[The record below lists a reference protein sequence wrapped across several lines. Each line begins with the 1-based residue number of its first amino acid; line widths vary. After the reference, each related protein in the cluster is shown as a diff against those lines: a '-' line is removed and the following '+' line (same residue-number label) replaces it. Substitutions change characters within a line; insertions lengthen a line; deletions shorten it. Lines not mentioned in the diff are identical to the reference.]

1 MSKQEGL
8 YPYLQKEYIM
18 NVNITG
24 RHISLNDHN
33 RQHIQAAMDS
43 FSKYQLDITTVNVV
57 VSEIKNGINV
67 EFDMHIAH
75 ANPVVINQGDK
86 DLDTAIDLA
95 IERATKALRRLHDR
109 VISHGNDSLKDL
121 ELLEVE

>member
-1 MSKQEGL
+1 
-8 YPYLQKEYIM
+8 M

-24 RHISLNDHN
+24 RHVTLNDFN
-33 RQHIQAAMDS
+33 RQHIEAAIES

-57 VSEIKNGINV
+57 VSEIKNGVNV
-67 EFDMHIAH
+67 EFDMHVAH

-109 VISHGNDSLKDL
+109 VISHGNESLKDL
-121 ELLEVE
+121 ELAEV

>member
-1 MSKQEGL
+1 
-8 YPYLQKEYIM
+8 M

-24 RHISLNDHN
+24 RHITINDHN
-33 RQHIQAAMDS
+33 REHIEAALES
-43 FSKYQLDITTVNVV
+43 FSKYQLEITTVNVV
-57 VSEIKNGINV
+57 VSEIKNGVNV

-95 IERATKALRRLHDR
+95 IERATKALRRLHER
-109 VISHGNDSLKDL
+109 VVSHGTQSLKDL
-121 ELLEVE
+121 ELAEV

>member
-1 MSKQEGL
+1 
-8 YPYLQKEYIM
+8 M

-24 RHISLNDHN
+24 RHINLNDHT

-43 FSKYQLDITTVNVV
+43 FTKYQLDITTVNIV

-109 VISHGNDSLKDL
+109 VISHGHDSLKDL
-121 ELLEVE
+121 ELLEAE

>member
-1 MSKQEGL
+1 MTVS
-8 YPYLQKEYIM
+8 
-18 NVNITG
+18 ITG

-33 RQHIQAAMDS
+33 RQHIEAALES

-57 VSEIKNGINV
+57 VSEIKNGVNV
-67 EFDMHIAH
+67 EFDMHISH

-95 IERATKALRRLHDR
+95 IERATKALRRLHER
-109 VISHGNDSLKDL
+109 VISHGNESLKDL
-121 ELLEVE
+121 EVLEA

>member
-1 MSKQEGL
+1 
-8 YPYLQKEYIM
+8 M

-24 RHISLNDHN
+24 RHITLSDQN
-33 RQHIQAAMDS
+33 QHIEAALES
-43 FSKYQLDITTVNVV
+43 FTKYQLDITTVNFV
-57 VSEIKNGINV
+57 VSEIKNGVNV

-109 VISHGNDSLKDL
+109 VVSHGNDSLKDL
-121 ELLEVE
+121 ELLEV

>member
-1 MSKQEGL
+1 
-8 YPYLQKEYIM
+8 M

-24 RHISLNDHN
+24 RHITLNDNN
-33 RQHIQAAMDS
+33 RQHIEAALES
-43 FSKYQLDITTVNVV
+43 FSKYQLDITTANVV

-67 EFDMHIAH
+67 EFDIHVAH

-109 VISHGNDSLKDL
+109 VISHGNESLKDL
-121 ELLEVE
+121 ELLEV

>member
-1 MSKQEGL
+1 
-8 YPYLQKEYIM
+8 M

-24 RHISLNDHN
+24 RHVTLNDLN
-33 RQHIQAAMDS
+33 RQHIEAAIES

-57 VSEIKNGINV
+57 VSEIKNGVNV
-67 EFDMHIAH
+67 EFDMHVAH

-109 VISHGNDSLKDL
+109 VISHGNESLKDL
-121 ELLEVE
+121 ELIEA

>member
-1 MSKQEGL
+1 
-8 YPYLQKEYIM
+8 M

-24 RHISLNDHN
+24 RHITLNEHT
-33 RQHIQAAMDS
+33 RSHVQTALES
-43 FSKYQLDITTVNVV
+43 FTKYQLDITTVNVV
-57 VSEIKNGINV
+57 VSEIKNGVNV

-75 ANPVVINQGDK
+75 ANPVIINQGDK

-109 VISHGNDSLKDL
+109 VISHGHDSIKDL
-121 ELLEVE
+121 ELAEV

>member
-1 MSKQEGL
+1 
-8 YPYLQKEYIM
+8 M

-24 RHISLNDHN
+24 RHVTLNDLN
-33 RQHIQAAMDS
+33 RQHIEAAIES

-57 VSEIKNGINV
+57 VSEIKNGVNV
-67 EFDMHIAH
+67 EFDMHVAH

-109 VISHGNDSLKDL
+109 VISHGNESLKDL
-121 ELLEVE
+121 ELAEV

>member
-1 MSKQEGL
+1 
-8 YPYLQKEYIM
+8 M

-24 RHISLNDHN
+24 RHVTLSEHN
-33 RQHIQAAMDS
+33 RQHIQAALES
-43 FSKYQLDITTVNVV
+43 FSKYTLDITTVNVI
-57 VSEIKNGINV
+57 VSEIKNGVNV

-109 VISHGNDSLKDL
+109 VTSHGHDSLKDL
-121 ELLEVE
+121 ELAEV

>member
-1 MSKQEGL
+1 
-8 YPYLQKEYIM
+8 M

-43 FSKYQLDITTVNVV
+43 FLKYQLDITTVNVV

-109 VISHGNDSLKDL
+109 VISHGHGSLKDL
-121 ELLEVE
+121 EPLEA

>member
-1 MSKQEGL
+1 
-8 YPYLQKEYIM
+8 M

-24 RHISLNDHN
+24 RHITINDQN
-33 RQHIQAAMDS
+33 RQHIEAAMES

-57 VSEIKNGINV
+57 VSEIKNGVNV

-75 ANPVVINQGDK
+75 ANPVIINQGDK

-109 VISHGNDSLKDL
+109 VVSHGNDSLKDL
-121 ELLEVE
+121 ELVDA

>member
-1 MSKQEGL
+1 
-8 YPYLQKEYIM
+8 M

-24 RHISLNDHN
+24 RHVTLNDHT
-33 RQHIQAAMDS
+33 RQHIQTAIDS
-43 FSKYQLDITTVNVV
+43 FEKYQLDITTVNVV

-95 IERATKALRRLHDR
+95 IERASKALRRLHDR
-109 VISHGNDSLKDL
+109 VISHGNESLKDL
-121 ELLEVE
+121 ELVDAE

>member
-1 MSKQEGL
+1 
-8 YPYLQKEYIM
+8 M

-24 RHISLNDHN
+24 RHITLSGHN
-33 RQHIQAAMDS
+33 RQHIEAALES
-43 FSKYQLDITTVNVV
+43 FSRYTLDITTVNVIA
-57 VSEIKNGINV
+57 SEIKNGVNV

-109 VISHGNDSLKDL
+109 VTSHGHDSLKDL
-121 ELLEVE
+121 ELAEV

>member
-1 MSKQEGL
+1 
-8 YPYLQKEYIM
+8 M

-24 RHISLNDHN
+24 RHITLSDHN
-33 RQHIQAAMDS
+33 RQHIEAAIES
-43 FSKYQLDITTVNVV
+43 FAKYQLEITTANVI
-57 VSEIKNGINV
+57 VSEIKNGVNV

-95 IERATKALRRLHDR
+95 IERANKALRRLHDR
-109 VISHGNDSLKDL
+109 VISHGNESLRDL
-121 ELLEVE
+121 EPAEV

>member
-1 MSKQEGL
+1 
-8 YPYLQKEYIM
+8 M
-18 NVNITG
+18 NTNITG
-24 RHISLNDHN
+24 RHVTLSEHN
-33 RQHIQAAMDS
+33 RQHIEAAFES
-43 FSKYQLDITTVNVV
+43 FLKYQLEITTVNVV

-75 ANPVVINQGDK
+75 ANPVVINQSDK

-109 VISHGNDSLKDL
+109 VVSHGSGSLKDL
-121 ELLEVE
+121 ELAEL

>member
-1 MSKQEGL
+1 
-8 YPYLQKEYIM
+8 M

-24 RHISLNDHN
+24 RHVTLNDLN
-33 RQHIQAAMDS
+33 RQHIEAAIES
-43 FSKYQLDITTVNVV
+43 FAKYQLDITTVNVV
-57 VSEIKNGINV
+57 VSEIKNGVNV
-67 EFDMHIAH
+67 EFDMHVAH

-109 VISHGNDSLKDL
+109 VISHGTASLKDL
-121 ELLEVE
+121 ELAEV

>member
-1 MSKQEGL
+1 
-8 YPYLQKEYIM
+8 M

-24 RHISLNDHN
+24 RHITLNEHT
-33 RQHIQAAMDS
+33 RSHVQAALES

-57 VSEIKNGINV
+57 VSEIKNGVNV

-75 ANPVVINQGDK
+75 AKPVVINQGDK

-109 VISHGNDSLKDL
+109 VISHGHDSIKDL
-121 ELLEVE
+121 ELAEV

>member
-1 MSKQEGL
+1 
-8 YPYLQKEYIM
+8 M

-24 RHISLNDHN
+24 RHITINDHN
-33 RQHIQAAMDS
+33 REHIQAAIDS

-57 VSEIKNGINV
+57 VSEEKNGVNV

-109 VISHGNDSLKDL
+109 VVSHGNDSLKDL
-121 ELLEVE
+121 ELAEV

>member
-1 MSKQEGL
+1 
-8 YPYLQKEYIM
+8 M

-24 RHISLNDHN
+24 RHITINDHN
-33 RQHIQAAMDS
+33 RQHIEAALES

-57 VSEIKNGINV
+57 VSEIKNGVNV

-75 ANPVVINQGDK
+75 ASPVVINQGDK

-109 VISHGNDSLKDL
+109 VISHGSESLKDL
-121 ELLEVE
+121 EIADV

>member
-1 MSKQEGL
+1 
-8 YPYLQKEYIM
+8 M

-24 RHISLNDHN
+24 RHVTLSEHN
-33 RQHIQAAMDS
+33 RQHIQAALES
-43 FSKYQLDITTVNVV
+43 FSRYTLDITTVNVI
-57 VSEIKNGINV
+57 VSEIKNGVNV

-109 VISHGNDSLKDL
+109 VTSHGHDSLKDL
-121 ELLEVE
+121 ELAEV

>member
-1 MSKQEGL
+1 
-8 YPYLQKEYIM
+8 M

-24 RHISLNDHN
+24 RHITLNEHTRN
-33 RQHIQAAMDS
+33 HIEVALES
-43 FSKYQLDITTVNVV
+43 FIKYQLDITTVNVI
-57 VSEIKNGINV
+57 VSEIKNGVNV

-109 VISHGNDSLKDL
+109 VISHGHDSIKDL
-121 ELLEVE
+121 ELAEV

>member
-1 MSKQEGL
+1 
-8 YPYLQKEYIM
+8 M

-24 RHISLNDHN
+24 RHITLNDHN
-33 RQHIQAAMDS
+33 RQHIQAALDS
-43 FSKYQLDITTVNVV
+43 FSKYQLDITTANVV

-67 EFDMHIAH
+67 EFDIHVAH

-109 VISHGNDSLKDL
+109 VISHGNESLKDL
-121 ELLEVE
+121 ELVEAD